1 MIQCSLFLEGI
12 IHNVYSIQLNSNL
25 IVSQLTY
32 CYACINYFYL
42 FFTFILRSF
51 IQFRIKLTYYIS
63 QRQVIQLIKG

>member
-25 IVSQLTY
+25 IVSQLIY
-32 CYACINYFYL
+32 CYARINYFYL

>member
-12 IHNVYSIQLNSNL
+12 IHNVYSIQLNTNL

-32 CYACINYFYL
+32 CYARINYFYL